1 MFNNI
6 SLFHK
11 KGKKMT
17 ELLEK
22 AFNEVSR
29 LPEIDQNI
37 IAKWVLEELRSEKLW
52 QKSFAESEDILE
64 KLADE
69 AIDEKRKGKTMPLD
83 LDRL

>member
-1 MFNNI
+1 
-6 SLFHK
+6 
-11 KGKKMT
+11 MT